1 MILRD
6 VGANINYFRPSLQ
19 SAINH
24 YSFVG
29 LCCCTLCVVQ
39 VENVQYINSMQM
51 LHRASCTLPTFFMF
65 YELENTIIIKN
76 ATLCVQH
83 TMYFLCITR
92 CNTKY
97 FWAAMICKTSWAV
110 SKLLLL
116 LLYYLVWANVC
127 MEWLNM

>member
-24 YSFVG
+24 YIFVG

-65 YELENTIIIKN
+65 YELENTIIIKKCN
-76 ATLCVQH
+76 IVCTTENTFVPKDTH
-83 TMYFLCITR
+83 TPWGKACDQASIACQYYCILLFLAIT
-92 CNTKY
+92 NIY
-97 FWAAMICKTSWAV
+97 
-110 SKLLLL
+110 
-116 LLYYLVWANVC
+116 
-127 MEWLNM
+127 